1 MTQSTR
7 SFDFLGELCDSVAN
21 KMKQFDFLILGS
33 GIAGL
38 TFALK
43 VAPRGRVAIVTK
55 KDRAESNTNYAQGGI
70 ASVTSREDSFESH
83 VRDTLTAGA
92 GLCKE
97 NVVRTIVEEGPARI
111 AELIELGM
119 KFSEREIP
127 ASHGAHEL
135 DLGKEG
141 GHSKRRIL
149 HAKDVTG
156 REIERALLD
165 AISRQ
170 PNIEIFENHIAID
183 LITSQKLGYVGENRC
198 LGAYVFDKKGNRV
211 WTFAAPV
218 TVLATG
224 GCGKVYLYTTNPDIA
239 TGDGV
244 AMAYRAGA
252 SIANMEFVQFHPT
265 CLYHPKAKSFLIS
278 EAVRGEGGI
287 LKTLDGREFMDA
299 VHPLKSLAPRDI
311 VARAIDSEMKKY
323 GADCVHLDITH
334 KPAKFIIERF
344 PNIYQTCLRYG
355 IDITREPI
363 PVVPAAHY
371 QCGGVVT
378 NVDGETDIAG
388 LFAVGEVACTGLHG
402 ANRLASNSLL
412 EALVCAHRA
421 AEKTFNV
428 QHSTFNIQ
436 QIPVWQSG
444 SATNADEL
452 VVVAHNWD
460 EIRRL
465 MWDYVGIV
473 RTNKRLQRAQS
484 RLANLQQEIQEYYWN
499 FIVTADLLELRNIAT
514 VAELIVRCAL
524 MRPESR
530 GLNYNLDFPDLNP
543 DWAQRDSVVRRGNYP
558 AAILASAKVS
568 QGCRRRSL
576 RPHAGRQNLPAHRAV
591 KWGAPPKGGAATAA
605 LAGEISA
612 AAATNPA
619 PDNANPTVGFAP
631 LFVKNER
638 S

>member
-1 MTQSTR
+1 
-7 SFDFLGELCDSVAN
+7 
-21 KMKQFDFLILGS
+21 MKQFDFLVLGS

-38 TFALK
+38 SFALK

-70 ASVTSREDSFESH
+70 AAVTSKEDSFELH

-97 NVVRTIVEEGPARI
+97 NVVRTIVSEGPAQI
-111 AELIELGM
+111 QELIELGM
-119 KFSEREIP
+119 RFTERDGP
-127 ASHGAHEL
+127 GADGSREL

-149 HAKDVTG
+149 HAKDMTG
-156 REIERALLD
+156 REVERALLD

-170 PNIEIFENHIAID
+170 PNITIFENHLAID
-183 LITSQKLGYVGENRC
+183 LIISHKFGLRDGNRC
-198 LGAYVFDKKGNRV
+198 FGAYVFDRKGNRV
-211 WTFAAPV
+211 WTFTAPV

-252 SIANMEFVQFHPT
+252 SVANMEFVQFHPT
-265 CLYHPKAKSFLIS
+265 CLYHPRAKSFLIS
-278 EAVRGEGGI
+278 EAVRGEGGV
-287 LKTLDGREFMDA
+287 LKTADGIEFMDA
-299 VHPLKSLAPRDI
+299 HHPMKSLAPRDV
-311 VARAIDSEMKKY
+311 VARAIDSEMKKS

-334 KPAKFIIERF
+334 KPARFIIERF

-355 IDITREPI
+355 IDITKEPI

-378 NVDGETDIAG
+378 DLDGGTDIAG
-388 LFAVGEVACTGLHG
+388 LYAVGEAACTGLHG

-421 AEKTFNV
+421 AKTV
-428 QHSTFNIQ
+428 LAGPPQKMDA
-436 QIPVWQSG
+436 QIPLWQPG
-444 SATNADEL
+444 NATNADEL
-452 VVVAHNWD
+452 VVVSHNWD

-473 RTNKRLQRAQS
+473 RTNKRLARAAK
-484 RLANLQQEIQEYYWN
+484 RIANLQEEIQEYYWN
-499 FIVTADLLELRNIAT
+499 FIVTSDLLELRNIAT
-514 VAELIVRCAL
+514 VAELIVHCAQQ
-524 MRPESR
+524 RPESR
-530 GLNYNLDFPDLNP
+530 GLNYNLDYPNP
-543 DWAQRDSVVRRGNYP
+543 DPAWAQRD
-558 AAILASAKVS
+558 
-568 QGCRRRSL
+568 
-576 RPHAGRQNLPAHRAV
+576 
-591 KWGAPPKGGAATAA
+591 
-605 LAGEISA
+605 
-612 AAATNPA
+612 
-619 PDNANPTVGFAP
+619 TVLQKSFGV
-631 LFVKNER
+631 L
-638 S
+638 

>member
-1 MTQSTR
+1 MLPLQCPNFFTSRRST
-7 SFDFLGELCDSVAN
+7 FALIFLQV
-21 KMKQFDFLILGS
+21 KQFDFLILGS

-38 TFALK
+38 SFALK
-43 VAPRGRVAIVTK
+43 VAPHGRVAIVTK

-70 ASVTSREDSFESH
+70 ASVTSKTDSFESH
-83 VRDTLTAGA
+83 VQDTLTAGA

-111 AELIELGM
+111 AELIALGM
-119 KFSEREIP
+119 KFSESEAP
-127 ASHGAHEL
+127 SEDGGKQL
-135 DLGKEG
+135 DLGREG
-141 GHSKRRIL
+141 GHSERRIL

-156 REIERALLD
+156 REIERALLN
-165 AISRQ
+165 AISQQ

-183 LITSQKLGYVGENRC
+183 LITSAKLQKSEIQNPKLKIENRC
-198 LGAYVFDKKGNRV
+198 LGAYVFDKKSGRV
-211 WTFAAPV
+211 ETFSAPV
-218 TVLATG
+218 TILATG

-252 SIANMEFVQFHPT
+252 SIADMEFVQFHPT

-287 LKTLDGREFMDA
+287 LKTLGGREFMDGYHA
-299 VHPLKSLAPRDI
+299 MKSLAPRDI
-311 VARAIDSEMKKY
+311 VARAIDSEMKKS
-323 GADCVHLDITH
+323 GADCVLLDITH

-355 IDITREPI
+355 IDITKEPI

-388 LFAVGEVACTGLHG
+388 LYAVGEVACTGLHG

-421 AEKTFNV
+421 AEKILGT
-428 QHSTFNIQ
+428 HHASRITPP
-436 QIPVWQSG
+436 IPLWQSG
-444 SATNADEL
+444 HATNADEL
-452 VVVAHNWD
+452 VVVSHNWY

-473 RTNKRLQRAQS
+473 RTNKRLLRAQS
-484 RLANLQQEIQEYYWN
+484 RLANLQQEIQEYYWDFN
-499 FIVTADLLELRNIAT
+499 VTADLLELRNIAT
-514 VAELIVRCAL
+514 VAELIVHCAL

-530 GLNYNLDFPDLNP
+530 GLNYNLDFPNLNS
-543 DWAQRDSVVRRGNYP
+543 DWAQRDSVVRRGN
-558 AAILASAKVS
+558 
-568 QGCRRRSL
+568 
-576 RPHAGRQNLPAHRAV
+576 
-591 KWGAPPKGGAATAA
+591 
-605 LAGEISA
+605 
-612 AAATNPA
+612 
-619 PDNANPTVGFAP
+619 
-631 LFVKNER
+631 
-638 S
+638 